1 MIRRT
6 SLLPLFCAFLPA
18 LCCAQSGPEA
28 TAPAASQPATPATAG
43 QTTPPAGKTDK
54 TKKVWTNDEVK
65 TLQGTVSV
73 VGSNRPGERQT
84 QSSMYGADAAGDPRW
99 GKILQYRAA
108 IGELRKKIDAADQ
121 RISQLKNFKAEDS
134 SPSGGI
140 NPHRG
145 YNMIPLD
152 EQVKQLEAKK
162 KQWLGNIDDVENQA
176 KKEGIEPGEL
186 R

>member
-99 GKILQYRAA
+99 GKILQYRADHRSEEHTS
-108 IGELRKKIDAADQ
+108 ELQ
-121 RISQLKNFKAEDS
+121 S
-134 SPSGGI
+134 
-140 NPHRG
+140 
-145 YNMIPLD
+145 
-152 EQVKQLEAKK
+152 
-162 KQWLGNIDDVENQA
+162 
-176 KKEGIEPGEL
+176 
-186 R
+186 